1 MGFKPWERMREIVST
16 VGDVFPER
24 RLCRRYRVH
33 APAFASFDGVTG
45 GMILD
50 LSEQGMSMQ
59 TANSLTPLRR
69 MKLHLNL
76 PEPVAN
82 IETTGYIAWADAF
95 GRAGVRFS
103 ELPEEP
109 RRRLQQWLAKND
121 GTPSRKAPT
130 LTLTPAAPVTGTK
143 PSAPRAISLE
153 PQDEGETGRDAPAST
168 TAQYE
173 FNPLGPDLDAGLR
186 LISER
191 ARSLTRGTAAAIAL
205 AEKGG
210 MVCRA
215 TAGAN
220 APPIGARIDAA
231 SGLTGECIRTGQV
244 LRCDDAAAD
253 PRVDAESCRALG
265 VRSIIA
271 APLLYE
277 RDTLGVLE
285 VFSPQSFAF
294 DEGDNAVVQRLA
306 QTIILAL
313 SQAAALHIS

>member
-1 MGFKPWERMREIVST
+1 MGFKPWERMCEIVST

-24 RLCRRYRVH
+24 RHCRRYRVH

-59 TANSLTPLRR
+59 TAAPLTPFRR

-82 IETTGYIAWADAF
+82 VETTGYIAWADAF
-95 GRAGVRFS
+95 GRAGIRFS
-103 ELPEEP
+103 DLPEEP
-109 RRRLQQWLAKND
+109 RRRLKQWLTTND
-121 GTPSRKAPT
+121 SAPSRKAPK
-130 LTLTPAAPVTGTK
+130 LTLGEAAPATR
-143 PSAPRAISLE
+143 SAIGEPIAISLE
-153 PQDEGETGRDAPAST
+153 PEPVTPEATVDAIST

-191 ARSLTRGTAAAIAL
+191 ARSLTRGTGAAIAL
-205 AEKGG
+205 AQNDG
-210 MVCRA
+210 MLCRA
-215 TAGAN
+215 TAGVN
-220 APPIGARIDAA
+220 APPLGAAISID
-231 SGLTGECIRTGQV
+231 SGFTGECIRTGQV
-244 LRCDDAAAD
+244 LRCDDAENDA
-253 PRVDAESCRALG
+253 RVDAETCRMLN

-271 APLLYE
+271 APIRYE
-277 RDTLGVLE
+277 RETLGVLE
-285 VFSPQSFAF
+285 VFSNESFAF

-306 QTIILAL
+306 QTVVLAI
-313 SQAAALHIS
+313 SQAAALEPC

>member
-33 APAFASFDGVTG
+33 APSFASFDGVTG

-59 TANSLTPLRR
+59 TANSLTPFRR

-76 PEPVAN
+76 PEPIAN

-109 RRRLQQWLAKND
+109 RRRLQQWLTKND
-121 GTPSRKAPT
+121 TTPSRKAPT
-130 LTLTPAAPVTGTK
+130 LTLTPVTPAAGAAASPL
-143 PSAPRAISLE
+143 AISLE
-153 PQDEGETGRDAPAST
+153 PEDDGRYDGEAPTST
-168 TAQYE
+168 TAQYQ
-173 FNPLGPDLDAGLR
+173 FNALGPDLDAGLR

-205 AEKGG
+205 AEKDG

-220 APPIGARIDAA
+220 APPVGARIDAA

-244 LRCDDAAAD
+244 LRCDDAHSD
-253 PRVDAESCRALG
+253 PRVDTESCRALG

-285 VFSPQSFAF
+285 VFSAQSFAF
-294 DEGDNAVVQRLA
+294 DEGDNAIVQRLA

-313 SQAAALHIS
+313 SQSAALHIS

>member
-16 VGDVFPER
+16 VGEVFPER

-59 TANSLTPLRR
+59 TANSLTPFRR

-109 RRRLQQWLAKND
+109 RRRLQQWLSKND
-121 GTPSRKAPT
+121 GTPSRKAPK
-130 LTLTPAAPVTGTK
+130 LTLQPTPAAGSTEAGTL
-143 PSAPRAISLE
+143 AISLE
-153 PQDEGETGRDAPAST
+153 PSLEADNKGEAPSST

-205 AEKGG
+205 TGPGG

-215 TAGAN
+215 TAGAQ
-220 APPIGARIDAA
+220 APPIGARINAET
-231 SGLTGECIRTGQV
+231 GLTGECIRTGMV

-277 RDTLGVLE
+277 RATLGVLE
-285 VFSPQSFAF
+285 VFSTQSFAF

-313 SQAAALHIS
+313 SQAAALHS